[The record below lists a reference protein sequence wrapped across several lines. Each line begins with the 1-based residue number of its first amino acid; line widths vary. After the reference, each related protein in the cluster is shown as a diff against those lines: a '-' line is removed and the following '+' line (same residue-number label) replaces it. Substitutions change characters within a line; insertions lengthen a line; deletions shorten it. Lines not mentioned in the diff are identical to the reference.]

1 MPRASGVERNY
12 MKKLSWGVIGA
23 GGIADRRTLPGMM
36 LAKNASLAAVMEIE
50 AGPAEDLRKK
60 YNAARAY
67 VSAEE
72 LLEDPAVEAVYIASP
87 VAAHYGQALAAAKA
101 GKHILIEKPVALSL
115 DQGKELVKICA
126 EKKLQFSA
134 GFMMRFHPC
143 HRQLREIVIR
153 GGFGKI
159 VSLRAQ
165 LTCWYP
171 EIPGAWRQDP
181 ALSGGGALMDMG
193 IHCIDLIQYIT
204 GSRGVRAA
212 AFLGTKAFSYAVDDS
227 ASVMLELENGAVA
240 YIDAFFNIPD
250 EAGENRLEIYGTG
263 GCALAAGTIGQTGGG
278 TCSLVYANPGG
289 YNKNQNRNGI
299 QGRQDLVWEEA
310 NPYTLEIESFGDSVL
325 NGKKPEVP
333 AEEAIQV
340 QQVIDCAYA
349 AAGEN
354 RTVEIPLI

>member
-1 MPRASGVERNY
+1 
-12 MKKLSWGVIGA
+12 MKKISWGVIGA

-36 LAKNASLAAVMEIE
+36 LTKNASLAAVMEIE
-50 AGPAEDLRKK
+50 AGLAENLRKK
-60 YNAARAY
+60 YHAARAY
-67 VSAEE
+67 VSAGD
-72 LLEDPAVEAVYIASP
+72 LLDDPAVDAVYIASP
-87 VAAHYGQALAAAKA
+87 VAVHYSQALAAAKA

-115 DQGKELVKICA
+115 DEGKELAAICA
-126 EKKLQFSA
+126 EKQLQFSA

-143 HRQLREIVIR
+143 HRKLRELIT
-153 GGFGKI
+153 GGGLGKI

-193 IHCIDLIQYIT
+193 IHCIDLIQHIT
-204 GSRGVRAA
+204 GSRAVRAA
-212 AFLGTKAFSYAVDDS
+212 AFVGTKVFSYPVDDS
-227 ASVMLELENGAVA
+227 ASVTLELENGAVA
-240 YIDAFFNIPD
+240 HIDAFFNIPD
-250 EAGENRLEIYGTG
+250 EASENRLEIYGTG

-278 TCSLVYANPGG
+278 SCSLIYSNPGG

-299 QGRQDLVWEEA
+299 QGRQQCVWEEA
-310 NPYTLEIESFGDSVL
+310 NPYTLEIESFGDTLLS
-325 NGKKPEVP
+325 GKTPEVP
-333 AEEAIQV
+333 AEEALQV

-349 AAGEN
+349 AAREK